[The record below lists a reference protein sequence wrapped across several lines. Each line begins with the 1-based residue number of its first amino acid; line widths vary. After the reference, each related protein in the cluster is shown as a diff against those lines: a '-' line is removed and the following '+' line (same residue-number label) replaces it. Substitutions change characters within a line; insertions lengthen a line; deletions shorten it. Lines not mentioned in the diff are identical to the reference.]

1 MQIGIF
7 AKTFS
12 RKAVDEVFDA
22 VHNHGIACVQFNMAC
37 CGLPSM
43 PDSIEPAI
51 ARGIAESARSHHI
64 DIAAVSG
71 TFNMIHPDP
80 QQRRAGLRRLAALA
94 TAARDMGTSLITLCT
109 GSRDPDNMWARHPD
123 NDTPEAWTD
132 LTACMSEALKIADDH
147 DVQLGIEPEVSNT
160 IDTAAKARRLLD
172 EMDSPR
178 LKIVMDAANLFHTGE
193 LSRMGEIL
201 EEAFDMLG
209 RDIAIAHAKDLS
221 RDGEAGHDAAGT
233 GVLDYPYYIRLLRRY
248 QFNGPLILHSLTEA
262 QVPACVAFLRR
273 QLAS

>member
-7 AKTFS
+7 AKTFARS
-12 RKAVDEVFDA
+12 RVEEVLSAVEQ
-22 VHNHGIACVQFNMAC
+22 HGIGCVQFNMAC

-43 PDSIEPAI
+43 PDSIDPAI
-51 ARGIAESARSHHI
+51 ARGIVESARSHHI

-80 QQRRAGLRRLAALA
+80 QRRRAGLRRLAVLA
-94 TAARDMGTSLITLCT
+94 AAARDMGASLITLCT
-109 GSRDPDNMWARHPD
+109 GSRSADNMWMRHPD
-123 NDTPEAWTD
+123 NDTPQAWTD
-132 LTACMSEALKIADDH
+132 LAACMREALKIADDH
-147 DVQLGIEPEVSNT
+147 DVRLGIEPEVSNT

-172 EMDSPR
+172 EMGSPR
-178 LKIVMDAANLFHTGE
+178 LKIVMDASNLFHTGE

-201 EEAFDMLG
+201 EEAFDLLG

-233 GVLDYPYYIRLLRRY
+233 GMLDYPHYIRLLRRY
-248 QFNGPLILHSLTEA
+248 AFDGPLILHSLTEA

-273 QLAS
+273 QLDS